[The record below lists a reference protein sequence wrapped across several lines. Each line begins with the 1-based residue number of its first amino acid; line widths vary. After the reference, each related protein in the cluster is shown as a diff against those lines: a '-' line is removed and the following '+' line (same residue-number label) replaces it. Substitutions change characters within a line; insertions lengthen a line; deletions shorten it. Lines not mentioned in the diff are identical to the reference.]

1 MKINRSFL
9 IIIFQIYFISCQ
21 TPQLERDVVTIEVE
35 KELGKSLSTMRF
47 SEIFYNIEYIA
58 LETPSNAVIGN
69 NPIFEAT
76 QKHIIVKDRNNCFV
90 FDRKSGEFIR
100 KIGKQGRG
108 PNEYEHTRGFIDPV
122 KEIVIFSGW
131 GSELIEYDFSGNFL
145 RSISIP
151 EYEFKPPYFSI
162 PIDYTYWGD
171 NIVTYFLNLTGE
183 ETKLLLVFDR
193 DGKII
198 HIHDNTNIIH
208 EVNPLIGRNDD
219 SQFYHYESNLYFKEN
234 FNDTIYQVI
243 HNELVIHKVMH
254 TGKYLWPYESK
265 WLSYEEETQL
275 PLFKLTNIFE
285 SGSHL
290 FFHFHL
296 TNQSNEKLL
305 GLFDKNLNQL
315 KLLDSDKGIQDDIY
329 EFMPFTPFSLTIH
342 NEAMGYVESYKV
354 EQWFKENPE
363 KVDQLPGHLKNLE
376 NITENDNPV
385 VIFAKL
391 KE

>member
-1 MKINRSFL
+1 MKVYRFFL
-9 IIIFQIYFISCQ
+9 IIIFHIFLNSCQ
-21 TPQLERDVVTIEVE
+21 SPPKEHNIATIGVE
-35 KELGKSLSTMRF
+35 KELGKPLSKMKF

-58 LETPSNAVIGN
+58 LETPPNAVIGN

-76 QKHIIVKDRNNCFV
+76 QKYIIVKDRNNCFV
-90 FDRKSGEFIR
+90 FERKSGDFIR
-100 KIGKQGRG
+100 KIGKQGSG
-108 PNEYEHTRGFIDPV
+108 PNEYQYTRGFIDPV
-122 KEIVIFSGW
+122 KEIVVFRGW
-131 GSELIEYDFSGNFL
+131 GSELLEYDFSGNFL

-193 DGKII
+193 DGEII

-208 EVNPLIGRNDD
+208 EENTLVGRNND
-219 SQFYHYESNLYFKEN
+219 SQFYHYENNLYFKEN
-234 FNDTIYQVI
+234 FNDTIYQLI
-243 HNELVIHKVMH
+243 HNDLLVHRVMH
-254 TGKYLWPYESK
+254 TGKYLWPYEFK
-265 WLSYEEETQL
+265 WLTYEEETQL

-285 SGSHL
+285 SGSYL

-296 TNQSNEKLL
+296 SNQSDKKIL
-305 GLFDKNLNQL
+305 GLFDKNLDQL
-315 KLLDSDKGIQDDIY
+315 KLLDSGSGIDDDIY
-329 EFMPFTPFSLTIH
+329 EFMPFTPFSLTLH
-342 NEAMGYVESYKV
+342 NEAMGYIEGYKV

-363 KVDQLPGHLKNLE
+363 KAALLPPGLKKLANV
-376 NITENDNPV
+376 TENDNPV

-391 KE
+391 EE